1 MKNLLNKSGKVSSR
15 QQIQI
20 KEVVDNILVLPNNE
34 YRLILETSSVN
45 FELKSEEEQDVIID
59 SFQNFLNA
67 LPCKI
72 QILVRVREVDIDKYL
87 EDIGK
92 TKEKETVPAYKKQI
106 KGYCA
111 FVKKLVSGNKILSRR
126 FYIVIPYKHTE
137 RHQDWKLIK
146 EHLSL
151 EEDIIIKGLERM
163 QMKARTL
170 NGIEILNL
178 FYTFYNSESIKTQAL
193 TKETVEALLK
203 NNYV

>member
-1 MKNLLNKSGKVSSR
+1 MKNLLNKSGGVSSR

-178 FYTFYNSESIKTQAL
+178 FYTFYNSESMKTQAL